1 MDTIEIENKI
11 LCINNLERKEE
22 LLGLSEDSKPTYLN
36 LEHYSKIREDNM
48 EFAKIDY
55 DEIFKYI
62 MTSFKYDNFLNLDG
76 KLILT
81 SMLIMYMPVW
91 IEKEDFYEE
100 ECHLSMMDWIYKL
113 RSELEKDLDERVFHL
128 LYNIII
134 IFGNIPIKVDDLL
147 DFKIYQ
153 KFNKIRKLI
162 QNKKLIYYEPLD
174 RLLNHWNFFVNNN
187 FNSTDFFLKRKR
199 DKRESNFFYEDENLN
214 FKKVRIILLFYIIN
228 FIFSLNIILNNNFL
242 IFRHAKIVKR
252 MKKILNIRS

>member
-11 LCINNLERKEE
+11 LCFNNLERNEE
-22 LLGLSEDSKPTYLN
+22 LLERSEDSTITFLN
-36 LEHYSKIREDNM
+36 SEHYSKIREDNL
-48 EFAKIDY
+48 ESATFDS
-55 DEIFKYI
+55 EEVFKYI
-62 MTSFKYDNFLNLDG
+62 MASFKYDNLLNLDG

-81 SMLIMYMPVW
+81 SMLIMYMPTW

-100 ECHLSMMDWIYKL
+100 ECHLSMMNWIYNL
-113 RSELEKDLDERVFHL
+113 RNELEKDLDERVFHL

-162 QNKKLIYYEPLD
+162 KNKKLIYYEPLD

-187 FNSTDFFLKRKR
+187 FNSTDIFLKRKR
-199 DKRESNFFYEDENLN
+199 EKRESSFLYEEEQNPNPN
-214 FKKVRIILLFYIIN
+214 FKKVRFILII
-228 FIFSLNIILNNNFL
+228 
-242 IFRHAKIVKR
+242 
-252 MKKILNIRS
+252 